1 MSHRVIQ
8 FRETMP
14 RLPAPPSNSDG
25 VTAWAKTLTEE
36 LRRAFGG
43 QFFYDLAN
51 NSKPADPPP
60 ATLSTSGSYLAGD
73 GSSLAFLTMSVPAIT
88 SGARYHNVLYRRNGA
103 AQWLLAAQ
111 IDNTAAVLVRID
123 DLSTGIAFDVA
134 VQEVSPYGRLGN
146 VVEATGSP
154 FTTPGDTTAP
164 GDPSAIAV
172 RQSGAK
178 IVEIDITHTAPADW
192 AITELY
198 RNTSNDS
205 GTATLI
211 EIKKAKRFHDENVSY
226 GTTYYYWA
234 KVVDL
239 SGNKSGFSPSAS
251 HSILV
256 ARIVTGDVTDE
267 AITVSGSSKNDAS
280 VTITSPAVDLVTL
293 SVDVSASED
302 VYIFAY
308 ALVTGIALASRYV
321 RLQIF
326 RDTTLLNDGMLII
339 TDALNI
345 PPDASSTMLEIDTP
359 GAGTFVYKFKATN
372 AVGDCVATY
381 RRLIVLKRKK

>member
-1 MSHRVIQ
+1 MSHKVIQ

-14 RLPAPPSNSDG
+14 RLPEPPRNGDG
-25 VTAWAKTLTEE
+25 VTAWAEILTKE

-60 ATLSTSGSYLAGD
+60 AILSTSGSYLAGD

-88 SGARYHNVLYRRNGA
+88 SGARYQNVLYRRSGA

-111 IDNTAAVLVRID
+111 IDNTSAVLVRID

-146 VVEATGSP
+146 VVTATASP

-164 GDPSAIAV
+164 ADPTAIAV

-178 IVEIDITHTAPADW
+178 IVEIDLTFTAPADW

-198 RNTSNDS
+198 RNTANDS
-205 GTATLI
+205 GAATLI

-256 ARIVTGDVTDE
+256 ARIVTADITDE
-267 AITVSGSSKNDAS
+267 AITVSGSSKNDGS
-280 VTITSPAVDLVTL
+280 VTIAATITDLIT
-293 SVDVSASED
+293 VDVTVAASED
-302 VYIFAY
+302 VYVFAY
-308 ALVTGIALASRYV
+308 ATITGVSADVRYINV
-321 RLQIF
+321 SVY
-326 RDTTLLNDGMLII
+326 RDTTVLSQGQLALLSTPG
-339 TDALNI
+339 DAPATPLSMI
-345 PPDASSTMLEIDTP
+345 EIDTP
-359 GAGTFVYKFKATN
+359 GAGTFTYKFRASNGNADCTATF
-372 AVGDCVATY
+372 
-381 RRLIVLKRKK
+381 RRIIVLKRKK